1 MSPPASWAASEAS
14 SSSVVATVRSRR
26 DRASTSSPR
35 SSSVLSGPAPLPFA
49 LVLMTASPTCDDVE
63 PVTARRHA
71 VGSRFG
77 EEHQECQ
84 DGSTAF
90 QPLGLARRPGIWG
103 AAVQPGAPTPHL
115 PLACLAY
122 PEPSL
127 SAGWPA
133 QSARAG
139 RQRKHAYSMGPCLR
153 VGFRTRHPCELPDQR
168 KGQSRTSSHDV
179 LEAV

>member
-63 PVTARRHA
+63 PITARRHA

-90 QPLGLARRPGIWG
+90 QPLGLARRRGIWG
-103 AAVQPGAPTPHL
+103 AAVQHGAPTPHRPSLVL
-115 PLACLAY
+115 PTHDGTDIAVTFIGVARAVCARGKAEGACLLYGAV
-122 PEPSL
+122 S
-127 SAGWPA
+127 
-133 QSARAG
+133 SARA
-139 RQRKHAYSMGPCLR
+139 S
-153 VGFRTRHPCELPDQR
+153 
-168 KGQSRTSSHDV
+168 
-179 LEAV
+179 EAAIRASCR